1 MTGARP
7 RVALVTTGAFAHLDD
22 DLPLLSAALDDAG
35 VDAVVAD
42 WHDDG
47 VNWSAVDLAVIR
59 STWDYTSQLDAFLDR
74 LAAVA
79 ASTTLLNPLPVVR
92 ADADKRYLAA
102 LAAAGLPVVPT
113 EVIEPG
119 DDVRVPDD
127 VSYVVKPTVSA
138 GARDTERYAPG
149 DADAGTAHVARLLD
163 AGRAVLVQPYV
174 EGIDEAGETGM
185 VFVGDAFSHA
195 FRKGPILR
203 PGAGFVEG
211 LYREEEI
218 TGRAATAEERAAA
231 EAVLDAVGLIAP
243 GWTRA
248 DLLYARV
255 DLVPGPQGP
264 MLMELELIEPSLFLH
279 VEPGAPRRAA
289 AAIRAR
295 LGIVETA
302 PPGTDS
308 DREGP
313 IR

>member
-22 DLPLLSAALDDAG
+22 DLPLLSGALDDAG
-35 VDAVVAD
+35 VEAVVVD
-42 WHDDG
+42 WHDAG
-47 VNWSAVDLAVIR
+47 VRWSAVDLAVIR
-59 STWDYTSQLDAFLDR
+59 STWDYTSHLDAFLER
-74 LAAVA
+74 LAAIA
-79 ASTTLLNPLPVVR
+79 ASTTLLNPVPVVR
-92 ADADKRYLAA
+92 ANADKRYLAA
-102 LAAAGLPVVPT
+102 LAAAGVRVVPT
-113 EVIEPG
+113 DVIEPG
-119 DDVRVPDD
+119 DDIRLPDAVP
-127 VSYVVKPTVSA
+127 YVVKPTVSA
-138 GARDTERYAPG
+138 GGRDTERYAPG
-149 DADAGTAHVARLLD
+149 DAAAAAAHVARLLD

-218 TGRAATAEERAAA
+218 TDRRATSAERAAA
-231 EAVLDAVGLIAP
+231 KAVLDAVGVVAP
-243 GWTRA
+243 GWTRG

-279 VEPGAPRRAA
+279 VDPGAPRRAA
-289 AAIRAR
+289 AAICAQ
-295 LGIVETA
+295 LGMGEPA
-302 PPGTDS
+302 PPTSDS
-308 DREGP
+308 RRAGP
-313 IR
+313 IL